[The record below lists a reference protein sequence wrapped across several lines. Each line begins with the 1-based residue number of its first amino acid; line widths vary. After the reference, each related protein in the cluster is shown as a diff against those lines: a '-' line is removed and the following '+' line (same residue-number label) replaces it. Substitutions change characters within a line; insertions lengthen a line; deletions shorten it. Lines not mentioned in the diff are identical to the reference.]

1 MVAGKTHLTS
11 MNAQTKMSE
20 KGQVV
25 IPKDVRDS
33 LGLNPGQQFDVLQT
47 GGDIVLRPTGR
58 TTGKS
63 VAEVLADLRARVRYE
78 GPAIPVEQLSWS
90 PDFDE
95 DDRSA

>member
-1 MVAGKTHLTS
+1 MAKLYFYYAS

-33 LGLNPGQQFDVLQT
+33 LGLNPGQQFDVLQA

-63 VAEVLADLRARVRYE
+63 VTEVLADLRARVRYE

-95 DDRSA
+95 DGLSA

>member
-1 MVAGKTHLTS
+1 

-33 LGLNPGQQFDVLQT
+33 LGLSPGQQFDVLQA
-47 GGDIVLRPTGR
+47 GSDIVLRPTGR

-63 VAEVLADLRARVRYE
+63 VEEVMADLRARVRYA
-78 GPAIPVEQLSWS
+78 GPIIPVEQLSWS
-90 PDFDE
+90 PEFE
-95 DDRSA
+95 DGRSA